1 LDTAT
6 LAELYLKQG
15 LIGRAREIYGRLAAG
30 GSEQARQRLQE
41 LPSGVVGRIAAL
53 ERLLE
58 QVRSA
63 GRRY

>member
-15 LIGRAREIYGRLAAG
+15 LIGRAREIYERLAAAG
-30 GSEQARQRLQE
+30 NEQARQRLQE
-41 LPSGVVGRIAAL
+41 LPSGGMGRIAAL